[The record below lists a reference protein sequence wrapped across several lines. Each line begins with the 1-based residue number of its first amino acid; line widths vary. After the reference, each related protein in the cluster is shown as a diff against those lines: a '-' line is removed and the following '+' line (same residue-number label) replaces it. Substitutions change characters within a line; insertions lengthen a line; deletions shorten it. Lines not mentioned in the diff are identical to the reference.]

1 MAIIP
6 PQLLIDDP
14 TIDSGALQTLEQWS
28 DQTKFRIDTASGTEV
43 RATVTHG
50 GQVLGQATFRLIA
63 KKHGRIG
70 IEVSAYD
77 LGGPLAELVQHCERD
92 QWLRIWFDSGYTFAG
107 DGVFRVQFRDYQ
119 FNNYLWDEF
128 AGFDVTRE
136 KPTHPIQPDQIGRH
150 KSLFCWTLRRWP
162 LNGGNPGWLACDD
175 GAMEIADFIHL
186 DGNMLTMI
194 HAKSADSARLNR
206 GISVAS
212 YEVVASQ
219 AVKGLRWLEQVHL
232 REGLVRGMDKKVGD
246 AVWLNRR
253 RSNRKAFL
261 RALNA
266 LGPNYERRVVI
277 LQPQV
282 TSTNL
287 GTAPTANDMRER
299 TRYQQLMTLLNATRA
314 SCRSLGAEL
323 YVVGQTVPPN

>member
-1 MAIIP
+1 
-6 PQLLIDDP
+6 
-14 TIDSGALQTLEQWS
+14 
-28 DQTKFRIDTASGTEV
+28 
-43 RATVTHG
+43 
-50 GQVLGQATFRLIA
+50 
-63 KKHGRIG
+63 
-70 IEVSAYD
+70 
-77 LGGPLAELVQHCERD
+77 
-92 QWLRIWFDSGYTFAG
+92 
-107 DGVFRVQFRDYQ
+107 
-119 FNNYLWDEF
+119 
-128 AGFDVTRE
+128 
-136 KPTHPIQPDQIGRH
+136 
-150 KSLFCWTLRRWP
+150 
-162 LNGGNPGWLACDD
+162 
-175 GAMEIADFIHL
+175 MEIADFIHL